1 MALKR
6 ILVFYIYNMNS
17 LDSSL
22 NVLCRSYIILSAHI
36 YLFNPSGQLFLI
48 LECDE
53 YFLIAP

>member
-36 YLFNPSGQLFLI
+36 YLFNPFGQLFLI